1 VAAPLSYRERLARK
15 MPRVSKFL
23 RQGIRVV
30 ARGRRPATRVVFVV
44 GSQRSGTR
52 LPLQILDGA
61 PEVMT
66 YSEGTAPYFDRVL
79 LKPLP
84 EIERLLTRSLFPVV
98 ALKPICETHRINEL
112 LDHFP
117 DARGI
122 WIFRDYRDA
131 TNSASAKWKSGK
143 EAVRRLAAGE
153 LDAAG
158 WRAGGLTTEKLQLVR
173 RLYSDSMS
181 LHAANAV
188 MWFLRNDLFFDLG
201 AFKRSDLVLVRYE
214 DLVTDPR
221 RHFLPVLDRID
232 VAERPE
238 LFRFIYASSVRR
250 RPFPEIPAEI
260 QALCEDAHA
269 RLLAHH
275 QAASGGSLQRSTDAD
290 AKTVHEADLLQ
301 VGAGPGSSR
310 DD

>member
-1 VAAPLSYRERLARK
+1 MSASPDRGCKPDRKTLHGGDVDARPGAILRGRVSRVERCVPLERWPGRDAVYYTFYSVGPLAARPRWPSDCGSVRSAQDESDVAAPLSYRERLARK

-23 RQGIRVV
+23 RQGTRVV
-30 ARGRRPATRVVFVV
+30 AGGRRPATRVVFVV

-84 EIERLLTRSLFPVV
+84 EIERLLTRSLFPGV
-98 ALKPICETHRINEL
+98 ALKPICQTHRINEL

-188 MWFLRNDLFFDLG
+188 MCFSG
-201 AFKRSDLVLVRYE
+201 TTCSSISERSNGP
-214 DLVTDPR
+214 TWC
-221 RHFLPVLDRID
+221 
-232 VAERPE
+232 
-238 LFRFIYASSVRR
+238 SSGTK
-250 RPFPEIPAEI
+250 IW
-260 QALCEDAHA
+260 
-269 RLLAHH
+269 
-275 QAASGGSLQRSTDAD
+275 
-290 AKTVHEADLLQ
+290 
-301 VGAGPGSSR
+301 
-310 DD
+310 